1 MQGASDVGLIPMVF
15 PDYQPISDPKNVKF
29 FEDYWNTKL
38 DPNPGL
44 TVVEI
49 MEEIYKNKILDYILW
64 EKIQQCLTQTQIMQ
78 EKRWQD
84 WTL

>member
-29 FEDYWNTKL
+29 FEDYWNTEL

-49 MEEIYKNKILDYILW
+49 MEAIYKK
-64 EKIQQCLTQTQIMQ
+64 
-78 EKRWQD
+78 
-84 WTL
+84 